1 VAPTDG
7 YAGPDTVLDT
17 WVRPVSIRV
26 GGTLRVAGSLD
37 VVQSG
42 VIVLRHCCECRS
54 PAFASHVHEIGA
66 TDGNPADVTRAVT
79 TAVLPLLET
88 KVCSQVAN
96 ISVVDLRGVQVD
108 LGETLE
114 GALLVF
120 GEVLEDGC
128 IIPSGEIFHHVLFFR
143 QRKLRRVD

>member
-1 VAPTDG
+1 VSPTDG

-17 WVRPVSIRV
+17 WVRPVSVRV
-26 GGTLRVAGSLD
+26 GGTLRVAGFLD

-42 VIVLRHCCECRS
+42 VIVLRHRCECRS

-66 TDGNPADVTRAVT
+66 TDGDSADIARSIA

-96 ISVVDLRGVQVD
+96 VSVVDLRGIQVD
-108 LGETLE
+108 LGETLK
-114 GALLVF
+114 GALLVL

-128 IIPSGEIFHHVLFFR
+128 VIPGGEVFYHVLFFSSAEVE
-143 QRKLRRVD
+143 KS

>member
-1 VAPTDG
+1 VSPTDG

-17 WVRPVSIRV
+17 WVRPVSVRV
-26 GGTLRVAGSLD
+26 GGTLRVAGFLD

-42 VIVLRHCCECRS
+42 VIVLRHRCECRS

-66 TDGNPADVTRAVT
+66 TDGDSADVARSIA

-96 ISVVDLRGVQVD
+96 VSVVDLRCIQVD
-108 LGETLE
+108 LGETLK
-114 GALLVF
+114 GALLVL

-128 IIPSGEIFHHVLFFR
+128 VIPGGEVFYHVLFFSSA
-143 QRKLRRVD
+143 KVEKS

>member
-1 VAPTDG
+1 VSPTDG

-17 WVRPVSIRV
+17 WVRPVSVRV
-26 GGTLRVAGSLD
+26 GGTLRVAGFLD

-96 ISVVDLRGVQVD
+96 VSVVDLRGIQVD
-108 LGETLE
+108 LGETLK
-114 GALLVF
+114 GALLVL

-128 IIPSGEIFHHVLFFR
+128 VIPGGEVFYHVLFFSSA
-143 QRKLRRVD
+143 KVEKS